1 MAEPVPVPVPVATE
15 EQGPW
20 TQFQTP
26 VAAQLPVT
34 QTAPEDTGPWTQFQA
49 PVYNE
54 QSDEIPTPSPN
65 AVALGEGTAAVSG
78 LGKGAWDINKY
89 RANDWKP
96 VTDETPYGVQKYL
109 NKNLKV
115 GDSGIKV
122 PRGSLSLE
130 DLGKA
135 TGMDVRSMQEVQ
147 DAIEKI
153 KAIPG
158 QQVPIEEIIQGVPT
172 ITGYKTVGGR
182 PATDLSPYIKVSEL
196 EKRAP
201 ALNDFLVKN
210 YKPIEGI
217 KKRVKA
223 PAVLGV
229 SAAEAQAAINR
240 AKEGDTG
247 RAALDVIGAIG
258 APVAASRFLPKK
270 LRVLGGMAAAVA
282 PMVEATAPEKKAA
295 GGLMHLAGGGGKFG
309 VAADIA
315 QKAATL
321 GKRAIGAFDPR
332 FDKRVG
338 EIPKLQNMVLHNE
351 QYGPK
356 TVPTVHLP
364 DYEGHPFITSI
375 SDRSHGGANLLGI
388 NDIMFKRPV
397 DQTGGKLYMYNHPGN
412 VWAAGDVPA
421 DNIMRQANAL
431 KDFTGK
437 DPLYLPWQM
446 APTGSDF
453 SHMTGQTMLA
463 YAESAMPKSEKK
475 NLDKYMKDIIPDWKG
490 IDHPDSLQQFL
501 SSPAGVRGAAQDMMD
516 KNFRDSGGIGIGQAR
531 LAIADPEQLIG
542 KDGSVSHVGRIFA
555 GQDPIRNTGN
565 ASYPSGIP
573 GEGIGKIPEDFN
585 IYQFLTNHSA
595 KRGVVDPANPT
606 RPDLRSIEL
615 YPSTGILDD
624 KTLKNMGFKK
634 GGLAH
639 LALGGSA
646 LKKLLPLAEREGNL
660 AKFLEPSA
668 VKHRLYHGTTSDI
681 SAFDPKTATNK
692 TGNVTSHFG
701 TFLSDNPAEASRY
714 AQQWGTTGGNVMPV
728 HAQLQNPY
736 MMPYKEMDKYA
747 MGAWNR
753 RMAEPG
759 YDPKS
764 VVKVGDMD
772 AQRKAAEAYEKH
784 TQAAIQDV
792 LNRKQEL
799 IELGHDGIIAKIGGN
814 REIIPFEPTQIK
826 SATGNTGTYNP
837 LDPDITKK
845 RGGSI

>member
-295 GGLMHLAGGGGKFG
+295 GGLIHLQA
-309 VAADIA
+309 
-315 QKAATL
+315 
-321 GKRAIGAFDPR
+321 
-332 FDKRVG
+332 
-338 EIPKLQNMVLHNE
+338 
-351 QYGPK
+351 
-356 TVPTVHLP
+356 
-364 DYEGHPFITSI
+364 
-375 SDRSHGGANLLGI
+375 
-388 NDIMFKRPV
+388 
-397 DQTGGKLYMYNHPGN
+397 GGKL
-412 VWAAGDVPA
+412 
-421 DNIMRQANAL
+421 
-431 KDFTGK
+431 
-437 DPLYLPWQM
+437 
-446 APTGSDF
+446 
-453 SHMTGQTMLA
+453 
-463 YAESAMPKSEKK
+463 
-475 NLDKYMKDIIPDWKG
+475 
-490 IDHPDSLQQFL
+490 
-501 SSPAGVRGAAQDMMD
+501 GAA
-516 KNFRDSGGIGIGQAR
+516 NERG
-531 LAIADPEQLIG
+531 L
-542 KDGSVSHVGRIFA
+542 RI
-555 GQDPIRNTGN
+555 
-565 ASYPSGIP
+565 
-573 GEGIGKIPEDFN
+573 
-585 IYQFLTNHSA
+585 
-595 KRGVVDPANPT
+595 
-606 RPDLRSIEL
+606 
-615 YPSTGILDD
+615 
-624 KTLKNMGFKK
+624 
-634 GGLAH
+634 
-639 LALGGSA
+639 
-646 LKKLLPLAEREGNL
+646 
-660 AKFLEPSA
+660 
-668 VKHRLYHGTTSDI
+668 
-681 SAFDPKTATNK
+681 
-692 TGNVTSHFG
+692 
-701 TFLSDNPAEASRY
+701 
-714 AQQWGTTGGNVMPV
+714 
-728 HAQLQNPY
+728 
-736 MMPYKEMDKYA
+736 
-747 MGAWNR
+747 
-753 RMAEPG
+753 
-759 YDPKS
+759 
-764 VVKVGDMD
+764 
-772 AQRKAAEAYEKH
+772 
-784 TQAAIQDV
+784 
-792 LNRKQEL
+792 
-799 IELGHDGIIAKIGGN
+799 
-814 REIIPFEPTQIK
+814 
-826 SATGNTGTYNP
+826 
-837 LDPDITKK
+837 
-845 RGGSI
+845 